1 VLGLATAR
9 YAVGT
14 SIRGLSSG
22 TTGGTGGWLA
32 RSPYARLMRL
42 DKPIGSSLLFL
53 PAAWAIV
60 MASPSLAEAVPTLA
74 LFASGS
80 VLLRGAGCTIND
92 YWDRDIDKQVK
103 RTATRPIA
111 AGEVSPRN
119 ALLFFSAQCLAGLP
133 ILLCMNTTTIYLGVF
148 SLVPV
153 VLYPLAKR
161 VMPWPQIALGLCFN
175 FGALMG
181 WTAITNQLEL
191 PAVLLYLGSF
201 CWTQVYD
208 TIYAHADKA
217 DDVSVNIGSS
227 ALVLKDGTKKALTGF
242 SLMSYGLV
250 GMAGISAGLPPLF
263 FIFLAPAQIDLLNRI
278 RRTDL
283 DNPESCIANFQ
294 ANRNTGFLVL
304 LAIIIAKQ
312 MLQRGAEVEAE
323 EDEAEAAKETMER
336 DPMRIGS

>member
-1 VLGLATAR
+1 MAMTPGTRMLGLSAAR
-9 YAVGT
+9 YAVGI
-14 SIRGLSSG
+14 SSRGLSSG
-22 TTGGTGGWLA
+22 TTGGKGGWLA
-32 RSPYARLMRL
+32 RSSPYARLMRL
-42 DKPIGSSLLFL
+42 DKPIGSTLLFL

-60 MASPSLAEAVPTLA
+60 MASPSLTEAVPTLA

-133 ILLCMNTTTIYLGVF
+133 ILLSMNATTIYLGVF

-153 VLYPLAKR
+153 
-161 VMPWPQIALGLCFN
+161 IALGVCFN

-181 WTAITNQLEL
+181 WTAVTNQLEL
-191 PAVLLYLGSF
+191 PAVLLYLGCF

-217 DDVSVNIGSS
+217 DDISVNIGSS

-250 GMAGISAGLPPLF
+250 GMAGISTGLPPLF
-263 FIFLAPAQIDLLNRI
+263 FVFLAPSQIDLLNRI
-278 RRTDL
+278 QRTDL
-283 DNPESCIANFQ
+283 DNPESCIASFQ
-294 ANRNTGFLVL
+294 ASRNTGFLVL

-312 MLQRGAEVEAE
+312 ILQREAKAEAE
-323 EDEAEAAKETMER
+323 EKEAEEAEETMEQ
-336 DPMRIGS
+336 DSNRIGSW